1 MTSGGAD
8 HAIAYRCRFHP
19 SSPLWV
25 PLLFPLF
32 ALCICFQWG
41 GDIAGQLFVSRSK
54 PIRKLLS
61 NGHAFTFLRV
71 SLFLPPSPVSE
82 HPHRR
87 RVRASLFLVASS
99 PVEIYIYSP
108 SLFRVRTSAAN
119 PTRVVG
125 MDTCFCIKANQ
136 DSCALARLWL
146 WKFGAQLSDWAFVES
161 Q

>member
-71 SLFLPPSPVSE
+71 SLFLPPNPPPLSP
-82 HPHRR
+82 
-87 RVRASLFLVASS
+87 
-99 PVEIYIYSP
+99 IW
-108 SLFRVRTSAAN
+108 TSAQA
-119 PTRVVG
+119 TS
-125 MDTCFCIKANQ
+125 TSESISSSEF
-136 DSCALARLWL
+136 SCRDIYLLSLSLPCAYIRCKSHTGSWYGYMFLYKSESR
-146 WKFGAQLSDWAFVES
+146 QLRTG
-161 Q
+161 